1 MKKTTGVIAV
11 IVVLGAGYAGTTWY
25 MGKRIQSEYERVI
38 ATANERMKEF
48 AGIGQPASAPSLA
61 LTSYDRGFFSSEA
74 VYTITA
80 TAEEGKPLE
89 FRLHDHIS
97 HGPFPVTALKAGK
110 PAPMLADITSQLV
123 STPSVQPWFDAVT
136 NKNQPPL
143 HAATYLGFSGTG
155 QSVWTVEPASF
166 SQDGVA
172 IELSGGAFT
181 IDLSNQYQNTDTKG
195 KFGSVVAVD
204 EEAGDTM
211 RVANIEFAGTSE
223 QAEEKS
229 VRTHNRATVES
240 VVIENPDKDTVTLK
254 NLAMQVNGEQ
264 KGDLIDA
271 TVAYTF
277 GSIQSGAAELGSIS
291 VNGELKRLDI
301 KAFVDLGNTY
311 DAMMVRQGVTS
322 PDDLDLTP
330 EDEAVL
336 REKSLV
342 LLKPNPLVT
351 AGPIIWKNS
360 SGQTEAM
367 LSLDMVEPKDGDAAA
382 GFDVLLP
389 QIVKKADLN
398 VSVSKSMMVQAF
410 SQTGTDDAE
419 REQLAAMGGMLY
431 DQYVSRLQ
439 GLGFVSVQDD
449 TAKLAIV
456 YEKAMFNVNGK
467 TMTPEE
473 FMQRAIMLA
482 M

>member
-1 MKKTTGVIAV
+1 MKKATGVIAV
-11 IVVLGAGYAGTTWY
+11 IIVLGAGYAGTTWY

-38 ATANERMKEF
+38 ATANDRMKEF
-48 AGIGQPASAPSLA
+48 GSIGQSASAPSLT

-143 HAATYLGFSGTG
+143 HAATHLGFSGTG

-166 SQDGVA
+166 SQDSVA
-172 IELSGGAFT
+172 TEFSGGAFT
-181 IDLSNQYQNTDTKG
+181 IDLSNQYQNTDTNG
-195 KFGSVVAVD
+195 RFGSVVVVD
-204 EEAGDTM
+204 EDAGDTM
-211 RVANIEFAGTSE
+211 RVVNIEFAGTSA
-223 QAEEKS
+223 QAGEKS

-264 KGDLIDA
+264 KGNLIDA

-277 GSIQSGAAELGSIS
+277 GSIQSGAADLGSVS

-301 KAFVDLGNTY
+301 TAFVDLGNTY

-322 PDDLDLTP
+322 PDELDLTP

-336 REKSLV
+336 REKSLA

-351 AGPIIWKNS
+351 AGPIVWKNS
-360 SGQTEAM
+360 SGQSEVM
-367 LSLDMVEPKDGDAAA
+367 LALDVVEPEDRDAA

-398 VSVSKSMMVQAF
+398 ATVSKAMMVQAF
-410 SQTGTDDAE
+410 SQTGGDDAE

-431 DQYVSRLQ
+431 DQYVSRLEA
-439 GLGFVSVQDD
+439 LGFVSVQDD
-449 TAKLAIV
+449 TAKLGIV

-473 FMQRAIMLA
+473 FMQRAMMLA